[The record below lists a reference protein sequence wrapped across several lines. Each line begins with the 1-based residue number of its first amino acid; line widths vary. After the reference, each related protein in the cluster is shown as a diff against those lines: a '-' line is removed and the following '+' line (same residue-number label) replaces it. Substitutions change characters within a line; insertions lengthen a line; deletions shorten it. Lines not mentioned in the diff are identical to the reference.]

1 MIMQLAL
8 AWCAKNPRV
17 STVITGATR
26 VEQITENMKALS
38 VLPKLT
44 EEVMQRIHD
53 ITEPAITKD

>member
-1 MIMQLAL
+1 
-8 AWCAKNPRV
+8 
-17 STVITGATR
+17 

-53 ITEPAITKD
+53 ITEPAVVKE

>member
-1 MIMQLAL
+1 MQLAL

-26 VEQITENMKALS
+26 VEQITENMKAIA

-44 EEVMQRIHD
+44 DEVMQRIQE
-53 ITEPAITKD
+53 IIEPAATQH